1 MWYNVFKIVSNRY
14 FLATVFFIVWLSF
27 FDNNS
32 LIVQSKLSSQ
42 LNGMKNEMKFYETEI
57 EKYQQTIRDLNGD
70 TKTLEKFAREKYLM
84 KKDNEDVF
92 VVVKEKED

>member
-57 EKYQQTIRDLNGD
+57 EKYQQTIQDLNGD
-70 TKTLEKFAREKYLM
+70 TKTLKNSLERNIL
-84 KKDNEDVF
+84 
-92 VVVKEKED
+92 